1 MISFGPLRA
10 LLSCEP
16 TERALAS
23 LAVVSALGVVSMGV
37 PALGDA
43 VVLALA
49 LVVVA
54 LIADALLS
62 KSPADI
68 RVARVAAPVW
78 RQGSLAEVALSFTAA
93 RACHLEVTD
102 TLPDDA
108 APRTVHLAIAC
119 AAGTTTTTYE
129 ARATRRGQH
138 AFGRV
143 AVRTEGPLGLVRRR
157 ARHVVETPFTVEP
170 DLQAIARA
178 SAMER
183 GLSTTDGAARRVR
196 AEDGRELDALRE
208 YARGD
213 DVRLIEWKAS
223 AKRRALV
230 VRSMRPESRQDLVLL
245 VDAGRQ
251 LMGSLDDEDGG
262 APRIDAAVTSALVT
276 GASAL
281 ALGDR
286 VTALAFAED
295 VTSMRAARGGPGAL
309 KTIADAYVDVEARPA
324 APDYARVAS
333 FVVDRHPRRALVALF
348 TDVTDEHAAR
358 ALVTG
363 VARLARRHL
372 PVVVAVSDPAWARIK
387 ERAHEPAVRLAAERT
402 LLHRRRALA
411 ALSRAGA
418 LVVDADAKSAVAKAH
433 AAYVRVKRDGRL

>member
-1 MISFGPLRA
+1 VILAPLRA

-16 TERALAS
+16 TERTLAL
-23 LAVVSALGVVSMGV
+23 LAGVFALGVVSMGV

-43 VVLALA
+43 VALALV

-54 LIADALLS
+54 LVVDAVFAGDPGAIA
-62 KSPADI
+62 
-68 RVARVAAPVW
+68 VAREAPAVW
-78 RQGSLAEVALSFTAA
+78 RQGASTEIALAFTTAG
-93 RACHLEVTD
+93 ACRIDVTD
-102 TLPDDA
+102 SLPDDA
-108 APRTVHLAIAC
+108 TPRTTEIGIAC
-119 AAGTTTTTYE
+119 APGTTTTRYS
-129 ARATRRGQH
+129 ARATRRGAH

-143 AVRTEGPLGLVRRR
+143 ALRTTGPLGLVRRR
-157 ARHVVETPFTVEP
+157 ARHVVATPFTVEP
-170 DLQAIARA
+170 DLAAIARA

-183 GLSTTDGAARRVR
+183 GLSATDGAARRVR
-196 AEDGRELDALRE
+196 AEDGRELDALRD

-230 VRSMRPESRQDLVLL
+230 VRAMRPESRQDLVLL

-251 LMGSLDDEDGG
+251 LMGTLDEEDGG

-281 ALGDR
+281 AFGDR
-286 VTALAFAED
+286 VTALSFAED
-295 VTSMRAARGGPGAL
+295 VTSMRASRGGPGAL
-309 KTIADAYVDVEARPA
+309 KAIADAYVDVEARPA

-333 FVVDRHPRRALVALF
+333 FVVDRHPRRALVAIF

-372 PVVVAVSDPAWARIK
+372 PVVVAISDPAWARIK
-387 ERAHEPAVRLAAERT
+387 EHAQDPAVRLAAERT

-411 ALSRAGA
+411 ALTRAGA
-418 LVVDADAKSAVAKAH
+418 LVVDADAASAVAKAH